1 MSKMNFE
8 DIFGDDSHDYFDSII
23 DKFGL
28 KPSYNVYQNE
38 DDDVIIDEQWI
49 SPKTKSVTA
58 NRIFKY
64 DPNFID
70 LIKGDC
76 QMDVLNK
83 VLKLYVSI
91 ERYEDAA
98 VVRDILDSIES

>member
-1 MSKMNFE
+1 MSRMNFE

-28 KPSYNVYQNE
+28 KASYV
-38 DDDVIIDEQWI
+38 VIDEQWI
-49 SPKTKSVTA
+49 SPKTKNVTA

-70 LIKGDC
+70 LIREDC
-76 QMDVLNK
+76 QIDVLNK
-83 VLKLYVSI
+83 VLELCVSI
-91 ERYEDAA
+91 ERYEEAA
-98 VVRDILDSIES
+98 TVRDILNGIVDIN